1 VANAQSQDGDVV
13 WRERVENAALA
24 GDADELRLLF
34 AEAQKLFG
42 DDAGTRWAEA
52 LSAVDSSAVTG

>member
-1 VANAQSQDGDVV
+1 MTDAQSQDGNGV
-13 WRERVENAALA
+13 WRERVERAAMA
-24 GDADELRLLF
+24 GDGDELRRLF
-34 AEAQKLFG
+34 TEAQELFG